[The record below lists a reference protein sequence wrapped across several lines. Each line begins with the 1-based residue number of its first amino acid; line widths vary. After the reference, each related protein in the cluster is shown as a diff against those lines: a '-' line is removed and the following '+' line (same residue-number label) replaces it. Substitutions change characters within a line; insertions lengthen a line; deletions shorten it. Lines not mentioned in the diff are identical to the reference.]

1 MLITANMVVD
11 INIINQLKY
20 FKETIIM
27 SRINGEL
34 ARLATWGQPASQN
47 ITSKGSRLRPR
58 DASGRVTPPVI
69 EAPVARFDRVKS
81 AVSNAVITTFTAIK
95 SIPASIASVAKRAG
109 SAGLTGIKSVGNAFS
124 LSSIKRAASTTFTAV
139 KSIPAGIA
147 SVAKRAGNAGL
158 TAIKSVG
165 SAFNAGIEGVK
176 DFGSNHLTK
185 KGRMARFIIKHSSE
199 TVKEALSGFKS
210 FRRLDT
216 ENVLYKAVT
225 SAMKQG
231 GEFTS
236 GVKGYL
242 TRMVNEAARFAGL
255 QAQERTPSS
264 TRTMDDLIKVL
275 PSLISKAPVVDDS
288 IASRVRA
295 RRVSVA

>member
-1 MLITANMVVD
+1 
-11 INIINQLKY
+11 
-20 FKETIIM
+20 M